1 MQKVPG
7 RTLRGPLLQSRLFR
21 SYAALVS
28 VEARIH
34 GAKPPVYRNNERS
47 AACLRD
53 PDAAPLERLLKAC
66 QTHPKG
72 TSHEFEIIA
81 KRGEGCSDKDARIEG
96 HGGACGP
103 EPARGSYCDVSVT
116 AAGWLR
122 FSFIEAASAV
132 SLPCTVLAMVTASSR
147 LPCP

>member
-1 MQKVPG
+1 MHNVPG

-21 SYAALVS
+21 SYAALIS

-34 GAKPPVYRNNERS
+34 GAKAQVYRNNERS
-47 AACLRD
+47 AECLRD
-53 PDAAPLERLLKAC
+53 PGR
-66 QTHPKG
+66 G
-72 TSHEFEIIA
+72 SHGA
-81 KRGEGCSDKDARIEG
+81 VTKSLRG
-96 HGGACGP
+96 GGACGP